1 MSIDTCRRHND
12 AYESLMRWS
21 RRMGRRRNRLASGEV
36 VTDDEDV
43 GDYDEEEEEEE
54 DGAEDV
60 EL

>member
-1 MSIDTCRRHND
+1 
-12 AYESLMRWS
+12 
-21 RRMGRRRNRLASGEV
+21 MGRRRNRLASGEV

-43 GDYDEEEEEEE
+43 GDYDEVEEEEEEEEE